1 MFGREPQEIKRPRHA
16 ISHDAGEGSLR
27 SFQTINQAETP
38 LLSSSSPSS
47 PPQACSAFDLSSSS
61 PSSPPQAC
69 SAFDLS
75 SSSPSS
81 PPQAC
86 SAFDLSS
93 SSPSSPPQACSAFDL
108 SSSSTSSSPQAMRS
122 ALGTAVLVAPVSTVK
137 EFGVDQVKPVL
148 IAKTTSRKTD
158 SFNFEFIFDS
168 KVG

>member
-108 SSSSTSSSPQAMRS
+108 SSSSPSSPPQACSAFDLSSSSPSSSPQAMRS
-122 ALGTAVLVAPVSTVK
+122 ALGTALLVAPVSTVK

-148 IAKTTSRKTD
+148 I
-158 SFNFEFIFDS
+158 
-168 KVG
+168 